1 MTTAACGRRCQLG
14 YAFRHY
20 TCGNKRAQRRYFLA
34 STVNASVN
42 FPRAMNTPDDL
53 NRASPGSAQQADG
66 RLVLLLAILLGVG
79 TMILYA
85 PAMQNGFVNYD
96 DTDYVT
102 RNAHVLQGVTWENL
116 RWSFGTDNPA
126 ANWHPLTW
134 ISHMVDVQLYG
145 INAAGHHFTNVLLQ
159 TVDIVI
165 LFLLLARATRN
176 PLRSAAVAALFAL
189 HPLTV
194 ESVAWV
200 AELKTVLSMFFLLLT
215 LWAYGWYVRKPGV
228 GRYLGVF
235 SFFALALMSKLMVVT
250 LPFGLLLL
258 DYWPLGRFSTVEES
272 GEKRGFLSAFATLA
286 IEKIPL
292 LLLSAAA
299 SLITLRLHRKEGA
312 LAAAMPFSW
321 RLKNAIY
328 SYWVYLGKAIWPSR
342 LAVFYPHP
350 ENSLAWWKVIIA
362 ALLLAGISAMVW
374 RFREK
379 QYLVFGWLWFL
390 GTMVPMIGI
399 VQSGRQG
406 MAGRFMYIPMLGLLV
421 AMVWLVGGWASRLR
435 VHRGIAAVAFVVLVS
450 PYVYLTRKQ
459 IGYWHDSVS
468 LFSYT
473 LQSTNNNGIA
483 EENMGAALVESRQ
496 PELAETHFEAAVRLI
511 PELASAHYN
520 LGFLLQRQNR
530 TEQAAREYRQA
541 IALSSDPME
550 AAQAH
555 NNLGILYLMSKNYTA
570 ALPELNAAIALNPN
584 EQNSYIGRGTIELES
599 WNYPAAAADFARAA
613 EISPSPA
620 ACYWLGQAL
629 ERKGDY
635 AQAENAYMAALQLAP
650 GLTEARNRLAA
661 LHGKVGGRP

>member
-1 MTTAACGRRCQLG
+1 
-14 YAFRHY
+14 
-20 TCGNKRAQRRYFLA
+20 
-34 STVNASVN
+34 
-42 FPRAMNTPDDL
+42 MNTPDEL
-53 NRASPGSAQQADG
+53 NRASPGSAQQADR

-79 TMILYA
+79 TMVLYA
-85 PAMQNGFVNYD
+85 PTIQNGFVNYD

-116 RWSFGTDNPA
+116 RWAFGTDNPA

-145 INAAGHHFTNVLLQ
+145 VKAAGHHFTNVLLQ
-159 TVDIVI
+159 TVDIVL
-165 LFLLLARATRN
+165 LFLLLARATRH

-200 AELKTVLSMFFLLLT
+200 AELKTVLCMFFLLLT
-215 LWAYGWYVRKPGV
+215 VWAYGWYVRRPSV

-258 DYWPLGRFSTVEES
+258 DYWPLGRFSTVEEA
-272 GEKRGFLSAFATLA
+272 GEKRGFLSVFVTLA

-299 SLITLRLHRKEGA
+299 SLITLRLHRREGA

-328 SYWVYLGKAIWPSR
+328 SYGVYLGKLIWPSR

-350 ENSLAWWKVIIA
+350 ENSLAWWKVILA

-421 AMVWLVGGWASRLR
+421 AIVWLVGDWASRLR
-435 VHRGIAAVAFVVLVS
+435 VQQGIALAAFVVLVC
-450 PYVYLTRKQ
+450 PYVHQTRKQ

-473 LQSTNNNGIA
+473 LQATNNNGIA
-483 EENMGAALVESRQ
+483 EENMGAALVENGQ

-520 LGFLLQRQNR
+520 LGFLMQRQNR
-530 TEQAAREYRQA
+530 AEQAVREYRQA
-541 IALSSDPME
+541 IALSTDPME

-570 ALPELNAAIALNPN
+570 ALPELNAAIAFNPN

-599 WNYPAAAADFARAA
+599 WNYAAAAADFARAA
-613 EISPSPA
+613 EISPSPV

-629 ERKGDY
+629 EHKGDY
-635 AQAENAYMAALQLAP
+635 ARAENAYMAALQLAP

-661 LHGKVGGRP
+661 LRGKVGGRP

>member
-1 MTTAACGRRCQLG
+1 
-14 YAFRHY
+14 
-20 TCGNKRAQRRYFLA
+20 
-34 STVNASVN
+34 
-42 FPRAMNTPDDL
+42 MNTPDDL
-53 NRASPGSAQQADG
+53 NRASAGSAQQADR
-66 RLVLLLAILLGVG
+66 RLVLLLAILLAVG
-79 TMILYA
+79 TMVLYA
-85 PAMQNGFVNYD
+85 PAIQNGFVNYD

-102 RNAHVLQGVTWENL
+102 RNAHVLQGVTWANL
-116 RWSFGTDNPA
+116 RWTFGTDNPA

-145 INAAGHHFTNVLLQ
+145 VKAAGHHFTNVLLQ

-165 LFLLLARATRN
+165 LFLLLARATRL

-189 HPLTV
+189 HPLNV

-200 AELKTVLSMFFLLLT
+200 AELKTVLCMFFLLLT
-215 LWAYGWYVRKPGV
+215 VWAYGWYVRKPSV
-228 GRYLGVF
+228 GRYLWVF

-258 DYWPLGRFSTVEES
+258 DYWPLGRFAHVEDS
-272 GEKRGFLSAFATLA
+272 GEKRGFLSAFVTLA

-328 SYWVYLGKAIWPSR
+328 SYWVYLGKLIWPSR
-342 LAVFYPHP
+342 LAVFYPHS
-350 ENSLAWWKVIIA
+350 ENSLAWWKVIVA
-362 ALLLAGISAMVW
+362 ALLLAGISALVW

-379 QYLVFGWLWFL
+379 PYLVFGWLWFL

-406 MAGRFMYIPMLGLLV
+406 MAGRFMYIPMLGLLI
-421 AMVWLVGGWASRLR
+421 AIVWLVGDWASRLR
-435 VHRGIAAVAFVVLVS
+435 AQQGVALAAFVVLVI
-450 PYVYLTRKQ
+450 PYVYQTRKQ
-459 IGYWHDSVS
+459 IGHWHDSVS

-473 LQSTNNNGIA
+473 LQSTDHNGIA
-483 EENMGAALVESRQ
+483 EENMGAALVESGQ
-496 PELAETHFEAAVRLI
+496 PELAEAHFEAAVRLI

-530 TEQAAREYRQA
+530 AEQAAREYRQA
-541 IALSSDPME
+541 IALSTDPME

-570 ALPELNAAIALNPN
+570 ALPELSAAIALNPS

-599 WNYPAAAADFARAA
+599 WNYAAAAADFARAA
-613 EISPSPA
+613 EISPSPV

-635 AQAENAYMAALQLAP
+635 AQAANAYSAALQLAP

-661 LHGKVGGRP
+661 LRGKGGARP

>member
-1 MTTAACGRRCQLG
+1 
-14 YAFRHY
+14 
-20 TCGNKRAQRRYFLA
+20 
-34 STVNASVN
+34 
-42 FPRAMNTPDDL
+42 MNTPDDL
-53 NRASPGSAQQADG
+53 DGTGAGSAQQADK
-66 RLVLLLAILLGVG
+66 RLVLLLAILLAVG
-79 TMILYA
+79 TMVLYA
-85 PAMQNGFVNYD
+85 PAIQNGFVNYD

-116 RWSFGTDNPA
+116 RWAFGTDNPA

-134 ISHMVDVQLYG
+134 ISHMVDVQFYG
-145 INAAGHHFTNVLLQ
+145 TKASGHHFTNVLLQ

-165 LFLLLARATRN
+165 LFLLLAKATRL

-189 HPLTV
+189 HPLNV

-200 AELKTVLSMFFLLLT
+200 AELKTVLCMFFLLLT
-215 LWAYGWYVRKPGV
+215 VWAYGWYVRKPSV

-258 DYWPLGRFSTVEES
+258 DYWPLGRFSCVEDS
-272 GEKRGFLSAFATLA
+272 GEKRGFLSVFLTLA

-299 SLITLRLHRKEGA
+299 SLITLRLHRREGA

-328 SYWVYLGKAIWPSR
+328 SYGVYLGKAIWPSR

-350 ENSLAWWKVIIA
+350 ENSLAWWKVIVA
-362 ALLLAGISAMVW
+362 ALLLAGISAVVW
-374 RFREK
+374 RYREK

-406 MAGRFMYIPMLGLLV
+406 MAGRFMYIPMLGLLI
-421 AMVWLVGGWASRLR
+421 AMVWLVADWASRLR
-435 VHRGIAAVAFVVLVS
+435 VQQGVALAAFVVLVI
-450 PYVYLTRKQ
+450 PYMYLTRKQ

-473 LQSTNNNGIA
+473 LQSTDNNGIA
-483 EENMGAALVESRQ
+483 EENMGAALVESGQ

-520 LGFLLQRQNR
+520 LGFLMQRQNR
-530 TEQAAREYRQA
+530 PEQAAREYRQA
-541 IALSSDPME
+541 IALSTDPME

-570 ALPELNAAIALNPN
+570 ALPELSAAIALNPS

-599 WNYPAAAADFARAA
+599 WNYAAAAADFARAA
-613 EISPSPA
+613 EISPSPV

-635 AQAENAYMAALQLAP
+635 AQAANAYTAALQLAP

-661 LHGKVGGRP
+661 LRGKVGGRP

>member
-1 MTTAACGRRCQLG
+1 
-14 YAFRHY
+14 
-20 TCGNKRAQRRYFLA
+20 
-34 STVNASVN
+34 
-42 FPRAMNTPDDL
+42 MNTPDDL
-53 NRASPGSAQQADG
+53 NRASPGSAQQADK
-66 RLVLLLAILLGVG
+66 RLVLLLAILLAVG
-79 TMILYA
+79 TMVLYA
-85 PAMQNGFVNYD
+85 PAIQNGFVNYD

-116 RWSFGTDNPA
+116 RWAFGTDNPA

-145 INAAGHHFTNVLLQ
+145 TKAAGHHFTNVLLQ

-165 LFLLLARATRN
+165 LFLLLAKATRL

-200 AELKTVLSMFFLLLT
+200 AELKTVLCMFVLLLT
-215 LWAYGWYVRKPGV
+215 VWAYGWYVRKLSV
-228 GRYLGVF
+228 GRYLWVF
-235 SFFALALMSKLMVVT
+235 AFFALALMSKLMVVT

-258 DYWPLGRFSTVEES
+258 DYWPLGRFAYVENS
-272 GEKRGFLSAFATLA
+272 GERRGFLSVFVRLA

-328 SYWVYLGKAIWPSR
+328 SYWVYLGKLIWPSR

-350 ENSLAWWKVIIA
+350 ENSLAWWKVIVA
-362 ALLLAGISAMVW
+362 ALLLAGISALVG
-374 RFREK
+374 RYREK
-379 QYLVFGWLWFL
+379 KYLVFGWLWFL

-406 MAGRFMYIPMLGLLV
+406 MAGRFMYIPIIGLLI
-421 AMVWLVGGWASRLR
+421 AIVWLVGDWASRLR
-435 VHRGIAAVAFVVLVS
+435 VQQGVALAAFVALVI
-450 PYVYLTRKQ
+450 PYVYQTRKQ

-473 LQSTNNNGIA
+473 LQSTDNNGIA
-483 EENMGAALVESRQ
+483 EENMGAALVESGQ
-496 PELAETHFEAAVRLI
+496 PELAQTHFEAAVRLN

-520 LGFLLQRQNR
+520 LGFLMQRQNR
-530 TEQAAREYRQA
+530 AEQAAREYRQA
-541 IALSSDPME
+541 IALSSDPLE
-550 AAQAH
+550 GAQAH

-570 ALPELNAAIALNPN
+570 ALPELSAAIALNPN
-584 EQNSYIGRGTIELES
+584 EQNSYIGRGAIELES
-599 WNYPAAAADFARAA
+599 WNYAAAAADFARAA
-613 EISPSPA
+613 EISPSPV

-635 AQAENAYMAALQLAP
+635 AQAANAYSAALQFAP
-650 GLTEARNRLAA
+650 GLTEARNRLEA
-661 LHGKVGGRP
+661 LRGKAGARP